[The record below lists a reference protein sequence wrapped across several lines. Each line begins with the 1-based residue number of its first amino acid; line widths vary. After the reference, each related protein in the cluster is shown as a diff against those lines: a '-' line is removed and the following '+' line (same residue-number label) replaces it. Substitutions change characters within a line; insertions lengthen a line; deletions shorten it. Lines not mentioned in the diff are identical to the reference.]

1 MQLKIV
7 KYALSCNNFVQ
18 KQRLVVKYAS
28 QPKGSNKQ
36 NFYIAIS
43 VQVVT

>member
-1 MQLKIV
+1 MHFLVIILCKKNV
-7 KYALSCNNFVQ
+7 
-18 KQRLVVKYAS
+18 VVKYAS
-28 QPKGSNKQ
+28 QPKGSNKK

>member
-7 KYALSCNNFVQ
+7 KYVLSCNNFMQ
-18 KQRLVVKYAS
+18 KRLVVKYAS
-28 QPKGSNKQ
+28 QPKCSNKQ

>member
-1 MQLKIV
+1 MHFLVIILCKT
-7 KYALSCNNFVQ
+7 KE
-18 KQRLVVKYAS
+18 VVKYAS

-43 VQVVT
+43 VQVVN

>member
-1 MQLKIV
+1 MQLKKV

-18 KQRLVVKYAS
+18 KKVVVKYDS